1 MLLPARPL
9 AIAMTTQT
17 VRTTRRSA
25 RVAAAA
31 AAGSE
36 LADVSVGVPTC
47 VNIEEGTPTTPKKP
61 AKRRKM
67 SASDASVKEEAGP
80 TPKKPKAGKK
90 DGTIPPLTRHTPPPA
105 VHLPT
110 ALAHLSAADPRF
122 SKLSERVP
130 CRPFLGPDGRHGH
143 KEDPFRS
150 LVTSII
156 GQQVSWMAARSI
168 TKRFIEHFCGAV
180 DGEERGDWPFPTP
193 EQVAISNIA
202 DLKGVGFST
211 RKSEYG

>member
-1 MLLPARPL
+1 MA
-9 AIAMTTQT
+9 T

-25 RVAAAA
+25 RVAAATANGIGVSEPA
-31 AAGSE
+31 AA
-36 LADVSVGVPTC
+36 APTSVKV
-47 VNIEEGTPTTPKKP
+47 EGDTLTSPKKP
-61 AKRRKM
+61 AKRRKV
-67 SASDASVKEEAGP
+67 SASDASAKEEAAS
-80 TPKKPKAGKK
+80 TPKKPKAPKK
-90 DGTIPPLTRHTPPPA
+90 DGTIPALTRHTPPPE

-122 SKLSERVP
+122 TKLSERVP
-130 CRPFLGPDGRHGH
+130 CKPFLGPDGRNGH
-143 KEDPFRS
+143 TEDPFRS

-168 TKRFIEHFCGAV
+168 TKRFIEFFCGPV

-193 EQVAISNIA
+193 EQVAASNIP